1 MILDLIQVKRSQ
13 KKKRLMKRL
22 NGIIRCCRKFGGDK
36 IYFLCLSFSLT
47 RNANSCFSCIP
58 MWINHINSICMD
70 DEIGLVHLLMIHG
83 GSQNFRTEACHHCHI
98 FLCLSIYLLLF
109 VFFFVCCW
117 NFYLLL
123 VNYSP
128 FINFLEILDKT
139 IVGWSWRATWDIW
152 SLCSFCCALLRFLQG
167 LFNENFLVTI
177 LLGWVYYGD
186 AVVFNGWK
194 TVEFE
199 N

>member
-22 NGIIRCCRKFGGDK
+22 NGIIRCCRNFGGDK

-109 VFFFVCCW
+109 VFFLFVVEIFTFCLSIT
-117 NFYLLL
+117 LLL
-123 VNYSP
+123 LI
-128 FINFLEILDKT
+128 FWKFWIK
-139 IVGWSWRATWDIW
+139 
-152 SLCSFCCALLRFLQG
+152 LL
-167 LFNENFLVTI
+167 
-177 LLGWVYYGD
+177 
-186 AVVFNGWK
+186 
-194 TVEFE
+194 
-199 N
+199 